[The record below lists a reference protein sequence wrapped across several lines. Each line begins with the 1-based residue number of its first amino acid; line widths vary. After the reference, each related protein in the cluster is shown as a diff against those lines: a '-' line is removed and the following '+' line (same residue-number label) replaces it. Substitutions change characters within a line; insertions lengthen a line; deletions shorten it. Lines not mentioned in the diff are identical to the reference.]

1 MGTGALKQIGR
12 HEIKHWL
19 GSGATADVFL
29 AFDPEIRRTLAIKSL
44 KKKHSADAD
53 YVARFMQESK
63 AAGVLSHPNIV
74 TIYDVGQA
82 DDKPYIV
89 MEFVDGEPLDGIIAQ
104 NGAFSLNA
112 TLSIGAQIADAL
124 NYAHSVG
131 VVHRDIKPSNLML
144 LKDNVTIKITDFGI
158 ARRETGDDL
167 EKTRAGTMLG
177 TPQYMSPE
185 QVLGLPLDGRSDLF
199 SLGSVLYLMATGEK
213 PFQADTV
220 GQVMSAIT
228 HSHPRPIREIDP
240 DFPQGLQSIIMKL
253 LAREPGDRYQSGAA
267 LKADLLDELQ
277 ALEGFEQTADQR
289 SPRSIRNKLTASM
302 AALAATVT
310 ILFGLYLHDRQSE
323 VFTGLA
329 IDSGASMTK
338 LAASEIA
345 EALIVGD
352 TGRMEITVNS
362 ITQERSFVYLDVGDR
377 EGVIIASNM
386 PDRVGQL
393 MDEPVLFEPGDTNVK
408 VVEAADR
415 EYRKLFKFTAPVNYA
430 DTRVGTI
437 SLGLSGNAL
446 ESALTNSLIMLF
458 IIALIT
464 TALVSWS
471 AWYLIGVV
479 SNPLLKV
486 QAALKELSRGGLT
499 ERISHKRKD
508 QVGELYDAFNTL
520 AEQIIAIRPQ
530 ESPGAAAHDRKAA
543 NDEEIEPS
551 FVPVA
556 PFMENADDTVFAPAA
571 RHVPPV
577 TDRRAANSP
586 MREIATDEEGEA
598 PEEASDDTAVAKT
611 PEQSAEHPDDRT
623 GVKPGD
629 KTGVKTDVETAAKS
643 AEGKSKDKKPASSKP
658 ASKKPASEAAQ

>member
-1 MGTGALKQIGR
+1 MKQIGR

-74 TIYDVGQA
+74 TIHDVGQT
-82 DDKPYIV
+82 DDNPYIV
-89 MEFVDGEPLDGIIAQ
+89 MEFVDGEPLDAIIAQ
-104 NGAFSLNA
+104 HGPFSLNA

-144 LKDNVTIKITDFGI
+144 LKDNVTIKIADFGI
-158 ARRETGDDL
+158 ARRESSDDL

-213 PFQADTV
+213 PFQADTI
-220 GQVMSAIT
+220 GQMMSAIT
-228 HSHPRPIREIDP
+228 HSDPRPIREINP

-253 LAREPGDRYQSGAA
+253 LARDPNDRYQSGAA

-277 ALEGFEQTADQR
+277 ALEGFEETASAR

-345 EALIVGD
+345 ESLIVGD
-352 TGRMEITVNS
+352 AGRMEITVNS
-362 ITQERSFVYLDVGDR
+362 ITQERSFVYLDVADR
-377 EGVIIASNM
+377 DGIIIASNM
-386 PDRVGQL
+386 
-393 MDEPVLFEPGDTNVK
+393 
-408 VVEAADR
+408 ADR
-415 EYRKLFKFTAPVNYA
+415 LGQKLAN
-430 DTRVGTI
+430 RLC
-437 SLGLSGNAL
+437 S
-446 ESALTNSLIMLF
+446 
-458 IIALIT
+458 
-464 TALVSWS
+464 
-471 AWYLIGVV
+471 
-479 SNPLLKV
+479 
-486 QAALKELSRGGLT
+486 
-499 ERISHKRKD
+499 
-508 QVGELYDAFNTL
+508 
-520 AEQIIAIRPQ
+520 
-530 ESPGAAAHDRKAA
+530 SP
-543 NDEEIEPS
+543 
-551 FVPVA
+551 
-556 PFMENADDTVFAPAA
+556 
-571 RHVPPV
+571 
-577 TDRRAANSP
+577 
-586 MREIATDEEGEA
+586 AT
-598 PEEASDDTAVAKT
+598 
-611 PEQSAEHPDDRT
+611 QM
-623 GVKPGD
+623 
-629 KTGVKTDVETAAKS
+629 
-643 AEGKSKDKKPASSKP
+643 
-658 ASKKPASEAAQ
+658 